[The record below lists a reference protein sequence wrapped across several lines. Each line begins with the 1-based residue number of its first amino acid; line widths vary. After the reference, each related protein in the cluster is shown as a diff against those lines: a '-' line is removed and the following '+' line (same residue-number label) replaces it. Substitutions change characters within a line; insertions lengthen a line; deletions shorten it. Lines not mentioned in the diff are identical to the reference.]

1 MKTRQIFKICKG
13 QYSITGVALVF
24 TSKRAAKRYLKRMY

>member
-1 MKTRQIFKICKG
+1 MKTRQVFKICKG
-13 QYSITGVALVF
+13 QYSITGVAHVF

>member
-1 MKTRQIFKICKG
+1 MRQVFKICKG

-24 TSKRAAKRYLKRMY
+24 TSKGAAKRYLKRMY